1 MSKSEE
7 IEYGEDFVEECDVE
21 KGFAEFYNQ
30 QIRPTYL
37 KFEQFRQEN
46 HKKIIKR
53 TRLLFLGCTIFVI
66 ALMAGYAASFY
77 YDLGDYKKELP
88 RNIDTIVGLIVL
100 VCSAVL
106 APIYKKFNNQIKGD
120 LFQTIFKFFGDF
132 IYEPK
137 GSEDISLYDP
147 FRILPAFSKEKSKTE
162 DLVFGSYKGVNF
174 SFEEIHLKSER
185 DHRKEI
191 FIGSV
196 LLCKVSKNFKCR
208 TVVRQREK
216 GGFSISKIFRSNSF
230 DGLEKVNLEDV
241 EFEKMFIAYSQDQI
255 EARYLLTTSFMQRLK
270 ELSNFL
276 GSSKTDI
283 SFYNGELLLLFK
295 DSVNLFEPESIAK
308 KMNLV
313 AECKKI
319 IEQMHLIYGLIDSLK
334 LDQKTGL

>member
-1 MSKSEE
+1 MSKRGEV
-7 IEYGEDFVEECDVE
+7 EYGEEFFEETDAE

-30 QIRPTYL
+30 KIKPSYL
-37 KFEQFRQEN
+37 RFEEFRQEN
-46 HKKIIKR
+46 HKKITKR
-53 TRLLFLGCTIFVI
+53 VRLLFFGCSIFII
-66 ALMAGYAASFY
+66 ALIAAYVASFY
-77 YDLGDYKKELP
+77 YDLGDYRKELP
-88 RNIDTIVGLIVL
+88 RNLDTVAGVIVL

-106 APIYKKFNNQIKGD
+106 GPIYKKFNSKIKGD

-137 GSEDISLYDP
+137 GSEEISLYES
-147 FRILPAFSKEKSKTE
+147 FRILPAFSKKRSKTE

-174 SFEEIHLKSER
+174 SFEEINLKSER

-191 FIGSV
+191 FTGSV
-196 LLCKVSKNFKCR
+196 LLCKVSKNFKGR
-208 TVVRQREK
+208 TVVKQKEE

-230 DGLEKVNLEDV
+230 DGLEKVDLEDV
-241 EFEKMFIAYSQDQI
+241 EFEKMFMAYSQDQV
-255 EARYLLTTSFMQRLK
+255 EARYLLTTSFMERLK
-270 ELSNFL
+270 DLSKFL
-276 GSSKTDI
+276 GSSRTDI

-295 DSVNLFEPESIAK
+295 DSADLFEPESLTK